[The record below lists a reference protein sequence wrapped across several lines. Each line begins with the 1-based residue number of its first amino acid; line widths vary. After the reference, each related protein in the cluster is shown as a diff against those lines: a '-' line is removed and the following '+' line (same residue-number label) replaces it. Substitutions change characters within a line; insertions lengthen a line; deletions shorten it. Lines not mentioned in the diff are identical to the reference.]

1 MAKVGRLGRAVKGGP
16 LARAL
21 GGDRLRLA
29 ALALAVVGAAA
40 LALVLADAGGETAGP
55 PVAADGRSPR
65 VPAAGRVRV
74 LVDLRRPSLGERL
87 GSEGL
92 DPAAQRAHVAS
103 LRSEGEAL
111 LSALRAKDVETV
123 RPVLYA
129 RAWSGFAV
137 TLASADLPAVQALGL
152 RSEPVRRFYGAT
164 ESVRPAARRLQRRT
178 GGAGGA
184 PTVALLDSGVDRS
197 AARGRVVPVWDAV
210 GGDRDPSP
218 RQREVHGTA
227 IAAVLAAELPRG
239 ERFASVRVAGRQR
252 DAEGAPEL
260 EVGTTD
266 QLLAGLERAV
276 DPDFDGA
283 VDDAIPIALVGV
295 SSPYSGFADSPE
307 AEAAAAAAEIG
318 TLVIAPAGNEG
329 AAAGSYGTIGS
340 PAAAPAALAVGA
352 LEGGGAEA
360 PVPPRIEL
368 GLATEE
374 GHARLEGTLL
384 GGGGRALRAP
394 ATPLAGPS
402 QAVPRGGFRAAGG
415 DPLEYLTV
423 EAAPKAHGRV
433 VVVPAEV
440 GRARPSLA
448 QRAVAAA
455 GAGAA
460 ALVVCDPDGDEPPP
474 LPAGAAAIPVIGLG
488 GDDARRALELTES
501 PGGLAFVSEPDAREA
516 DAAAEPAASSSR
528 GPTYALAPKPD
539 LVAPATARTVAPG
552 GRAVFASG
560 TSVAAARVAA
570 TAVRARRAA
579 PRLDARELAAALVG
593 TAKPAGDGSAS
604 TLLLATGAGRAD
616 ATAAPKAPAVAEPRA
631 VGFPPPPGG
640 SAAVTLSN
648 PGTRH
653 VDLRLS
659 ASLDAR
665 GLRAV
670 PARDRVRLA
679 PGVSRRVE
687 LRLEGTT
694 ARRTGFATGRLTAR
708 AANGAAIGV
717 PLLVPL
723 ATPPPPKVGA
733 LRTVAREGAVQG
745 VRFSVGSVERRGGA
759 VAVEPVGSL
768 TLAIV
773 DVRGRVVRELT
784 PPGGA
789 PDLLPGEYSY
799 TLASQAGDDLDPGEY
814 RFRVTARGPSGGT
827 ATAQSD
833 PFALR

>member
-1 MAKVGRLGRAVKGGP
+1 MA
-16 LARAL
+16 
-21 GGDRLRLA
+21 DRLRLA
-29 ALALAVVGAAA
+29 LIVLAVLALTTAA
-40 LALVLADAGGETAGP
+40 LVVLDEDELPAGP
-55 PVAADGRSPR
+55 SVAADGRSPR
-65 VPAAGRVRV
+65 VPAADRVRV
-74 LVDLRRPSLGERL
+74 LVDLKRPSLGERMA
-87 GSEGL
+87 SEEL
-92 DPAAQRAHVAS
+92 DPPAQRAHVAS
-103 LRSEGEAL
+103 LRSEAEAL

-137 TLASADLPAVQALGL
+137 TLATEDLPEVQALGL

-164 ESVRPAARRLQRRT
+164 SAIRPAARSGART
-178 GGAGGA
+178 VERAAGGGGARPVAQATRRGGA
-184 PTVALLDSGVDRS
+184 PQVALLDSGVDRR
-197 AARGRVVPVWDAV
+197 ALRGRAVAGYDAV

-218 RQREVHGTA
+218 RGREVHGTA
-227 IAAVLAAELPRG
+227 MAGVLAAELPRG
-239 ERFASVRVAGRQR
+239 ERFVAIRVAGRQR

-266 QLLAGLERAV
+266 QLLLGLERTV

-283 VDDAIPIALVGV
+283 VDDRVPIALVGV
-295 SSPYSGFADSPE
+295 SSPYSGFEDSPE
-307 AEAAAAAAEIG
+307 AEAARAAAAIG

-340 PAAAPAALAVGA
+340 PAAAPAVLAVGA
-352 LEGGGAEA
+352 LEGPGGS
-360 PVPPRIEL
+360 VPATPRVEL

-374 GHARLEGTLL
+374 GHAKLEGALL
-384 GGGGRALRAP
+384 GGGGRALRAE

-402 QAVPRGGFRAAGG
+402 QATPRGGTRAAGG

-423 EAAPKAHGRV
+423 EAAPKARGRV
-433 VVVPAEV
+433 VVVPAAA
-440 GRARPSLA
+440 GRTRPSLA

-460 ALVVCDPDGDEPPP
+460 ALVVADPGGDEPTP
-474 LPAGAAAIPVIGLG
+474 LPAGASGGIPVIGLG
-488 GDDARRALELTES
+488 GEDARRALELTEE
-501 PGGLAFVSEPDAREA
+501 PGGLAFVSAPQRRDARA
-516 DAAAEPAASSSR
+516 LAEPAPASSR
-528 GPTYALAPKPD
+528 GPTYSLAPKPD
-539 LVAPATARTVAPG
+539 LVAPATARALAPG
-552 GRAVFASG
+552 GGEVFASG
-560 TSVAAARVAA
+560 TSIAAARTAA
-570 TAVRARRAA
+570 QAARVREAA

-593 TAKPAGDGSAS
+593 TATPLRDRPGGQA
-604 TLLLATGAGRAD
+604 LLIAGAGQAD
-616 ATAAPKAPAVAEPRA
+616 PAAARRAPALAEPRA

-640 SAAVTLSN
+640 SATVSLSN
-648 PGTRH
+648 PGTKA
-653 VDLRLS
+653 VELRLG
-659 ASLDAR
+659 ATLDAP

-670 PARDRVRLA
+670 PARDRIRLG
-679 PGVSRRVE
+679 PGRSARVE

-694 ARRTGFATGRLTAR
+694 ARRTGFAPGLLTAR
-708 AANGAAIGV
+708 AANGAATNV

-723 ATPPPPKVGA
+723 ATPPPPRLGH
-733 LRTVAREGAVQG
+733 LRTVEREGEVEG
-745 VRFSVGSVERRGGA
+745 VRFAVGAVRRDGNA

-773 DVRGRVVRELT
+773 DGRGRVARELT

-799 TLASQAGDDLDPGEY
+799 TLASQGDDELDPGEY

-833 PFALR
+833 PFTLR